1 MLTIR
6 VSECPCE
13 CPSCKV
19 GSPAALGC
27 CLSIHFVI
35 CVSPHFDT
43 ALSFSYLCCFDIADS
58 PDLRP
63 QILRRRPVMLST
75 IMLFALGSTI
85 CGAAS
90 SMNMLIAG
98 RGLSCAFPTV
108 KCLFQIQSNSQSLF
122 MYLSWGPSVV
132 ASSNSSR
139 LSPHFCVH

>member
-63 QILRRRPVMLST
+63 QILGRRPVMLST

-85 CGAAS
+85 CVWRS
-90 SMNMLIAG
+90 
-98 RGLSCAFPTV
+98 V
-108 KCLFQIQSNSQSLF
+108 KYEHAHCWKRFVLRIPDSKVL
-122 MYLSWGPSVV
+122 
-132 ASSNSSR
+132 
-139 LSPHFCVH
+139 